1 MASVAAAS
9 LRGRALRPP
18 TPSSVLEPQPPHAG
32 FATTPDANSPSLEEL
47 SRASRFSASLQRMA
61 AALASPLERAQ
72 VVDAIMRS
80 TVEALGGAAGA
91 VAEMSEDGTVLSIV
105 ASVGYDASLIQ
116 YFARIRVSDFPIVV
130 RLVRDRVALYV
141 SSQAEF
147 DLLAPEIARFTP
159 EGGARVALPL
169 ATSERFVGVLVLT
182 FAEARTFAP
191 DEREF
196 LEALAQQCAFALE
209 RATLFARERTA
220 REVAEAVSERH
231 ANSLE
236 RMSDLYFECDAEWRY
251 VKINRAMRAFV
262 RESGFEPE
270 ELLGRSIWDVFPRLV
285 GGAMHL
291 AMLQARADHATIAFE
306 ARGTYADSWYEGH
319 AFPFGVGVGVHVQD
333 KTVQRRAEDEVS
345 RLTEALKQRVEEM
358 ETLLKVI
365 PVGIGIANDPAGED
379 ITVNPAMATLLR
391 ISTTDNASKS
401 GPAGDALP
409 FKVLRDGVEMS
420 TDELPLQLAARHGR
434 ALPYGEHELVFDDQT
449 RVTLLAS
456 AAPIMDENGAVRG
469 SVGAFVDI
477 TARKRAEVASRVLA
491 EASAA
496 FASSLDIPSTFST
509 LAQRVVPEMA
519 DICVIFV
526 VRESGSVGVVAM
538 ESTDDG
544 VVRALTEFDRRHP
557 VDGTPTHPVWHAL
570 RDGRSILVPSVNDA
584 SIASMLS
591 GEQSVIEVARETET
605 TSLLLVPVATRG
617 RVLGAMGMGTRG
629 IRRRFDQGDLALA
642 EELGRRAAMA
652 LDNAYLLRAEHR
664 ARGEAEA
671 ARTEAE
677 RASRAKSDF
686 LAMMSHELR
695 TPLNAI
701 AGYAELIELG
711 LRGAVTEAQV
721 NDLQKIRQNQRHLL
735 GLINS
740 VLNFARLD
748 AGRVMYDMAN
758 VPVAASLRAVESLI
772 EPQLRERQLAYH
784 LSPCDSTA
792 TVRADSE
799 KLQQILLNL
808 LGNAT
813 KFTASGGRIDVSCT
827 VEPRQVHVRV
837 SDTGV
842 GIPAELFERIFEPF
856 VQANRTL
863 RSSKEGV
870 GLGLAISRELA
881 RGMGG
886 ELVVESTVGAGAT
899 FTLTLPRGPDR
910 TPIGP

>member
-1 MASVAAAS
+1 MAPLDGATI
-9 LRGRALRPP
+9 RGRAPSSP
-18 TPSSVLEPQPPHAG
+18 TPSSVLEPPTPREG
-32 FATTPDANSPSLEEL
+32 FETTPDANSPSLEEL
-47 SRASRFSASLQRMA
+47 ARASRFSASLQRMA
-61 AALASPLERAQ
+61 AALASPLERTQ

-80 TVEALGGAAGA
+80 TVDALGAAAGA
-91 VAEMSEDGTVLSIV
+91 VTELSDGGEVLSIV
-105 ASVGYDASLIQ
+105 AAVGYDERFVQ
-116 YFARIRVSDFPIVV
+116 QFARVRLTDFPVV
-130 RLVRDRVALYV
+130 VQMVHSRQPIYVTSQEEFARVA
-141 SSQAEF
+141 
-147 DLLAPEIARFTP
+147 APIARFAP
-159 EGGARVALPL
+159 PAGARVALPL
-169 ATSERFVGVLVLT
+169 ATSERFVGVLLLT
-182 FAEARTFAP
+182 FAESRSFAP

-196 LEALAQQCAFALE
+196 LEALAQQCALALE
-209 RATLFARERTA
+209 RASLFARERTA
-220 REVAEAVSERH
+220 REVAEALTERH
-231 ANSLE
+231 ADSLE
-236 RMSDLYFECDAEWRY
+236 RMSDLYFECDADWRY
-251 VKINRAMRAFV
+251 VKINRAMRAFTRDV
-262 RESGFEPE
+262 GIDPE

-285 GGAMHL
+285 GGPMHS
-291 AMLQARADHATIAFE
+291 AMLQARADQATIAFE
-306 ARGTYADSWYEGH
+306 ARGTYAESWYQGH
-319 AFPFGVGVGVHVQD
+319 AFPFGAGVGVHAQD
-333 KTVQRRAEDEVS
+333 MTVQRRAEDEVT
-345 RLTEALKQRVEEM
+345 RLTGALKQRVEEM

-391 ISTTDNASKS
+391 ISTADNASKS
-401 GPAGDALP
+401 GPSGDALP
-409 FKVLRDGVEMS
+409 FKVLRDGVEMAA
-420 TDELPLQLAARHGR
+420 DDLPLQLAARFGQ
-434 ALPYGEHELVFDDQT
+434 ALPYGEHELLFDDQT

-456 AAPIMDENGAVRG
+456 AAPIMDESGAVRG

-496 FASSLDIPSTFST
+496 FASSLDIPNTFTILS
-509 LAQRVVPEMA
+509 QRVVPEMA

-526 VRESGSVGVVAM
+526 VRENGSVGVVAM
-538 ESTDDG
+538 ETTDRG
-544 VVRALTEFDRRHP
+544 VFEALHEFDRHHP
-557 VDGTPTHPVWHAL
+557 VDSTPTHPVWHSL
-570 RDGRSILVPSVNDA
+570 RDARSILVPSVNDA

-591 GEQSVIEVARETET
+591 GEQSVIEVARETKT
-605 TSLLLVPVATRG
+605 TSLLLVPIATRG

-629 IRRRFDQGDLALA
+629 MRRRFDQGDLALA

-664 ARGEAEA
+664 ARAEAEA
-671 ARTEAE
+671 ARIEAE

-721 NDLQKIRQNQRHLL
+721 GDLQKIRQNQRHLL

-758 VPVAASLRAVESLI
+758 VPVAASLKAVESLI
-772 EPQLRERQLAYH
+772 EPQLRERRLEYH
-784 LSPCDSTA
+784 LSPCDATV

-813 KFTASGGRIDVSCT
+813 KFTSADGRIDVSCK
-827 VEPRQVHVRV
+827 VEARQVQLRVR
-837 SDTGV
+837 DTGV

-886 ELVVESTVGAGAT
+886 ELSVESAVGVGST

-910 TPIGP
+910 SPIA